1 MSERGKLRKLLMRVV
16 TVIMIVLITGFSYV
30 TALLLGMCTPG
41 HVMKLLNG
49 SGYYTAQAE
58 CIEERLAEITEKAG
72 LSTEIYDGIFES
84 EEIITITREY
94 TANRIYGYTDE
105 LNKEAV
111 KERLKANIIEMMEEE
126 GKSKATL
133 DTEALNIYLGQ
144 AASIYEQT
152 VINGLT
158 LNYST
163 FRSELSKAA
172 LAGISAILVSLGI
185 CIWFIYALTK
195 MRRKTISYVIRALES
210 SIILTAVPPIIALVM
225 NVGEKLTYS
234 PEYMKSFTESYIHG
248 AILCCLL
255 FSVVLAVFI
264 AALSI
269 ISLRINRRKSK

>member
-16 TVIMIVLITGFSYV
+16 TVIMIILITGFSYV

-41 HVMKLLNG
+41 HVMKLLER
-49 SGYYTAQAE
+49 SGYYTAQAQ
-58 CIEERLAEITEKAG
+58 CIEERLVEITKKAG
-72 LSTEIYDGIFES
+72 LPVEIYDGIFES
-84 EEIITITREY
+84 EEIISITKEY
-94 TANRIYGYTDE
+94 TTNRIYGYTDE

-111 KERLKANIIEMMEEE
+111 KERIKANIIELMEAE

-144 AASIYEQT
+144 AAGIYEQT

-172 LAGISAILVSLGI
+172 LVGISAMLVSLGI

-195 MRRKTISYVIRALES
+195 MRRKTISYVIRALEAS
-210 SIILTAVPPIIALVM
+210 VILTAIPPIIALM
-225 NVGEKLTYS
+225 TKVGEKLTYS

-255 FSVVLAVFI
+255 FSVILAAFIVVLSV
-264 AALSI
+264 I
-269 ISLRINRRKSK
+269 ILKIKQRKSK

>member
-111 KERLKANIIEMMEEE
+111 KERLKANIIEMMEAE
-126 GKSKATL
+126 GKNKATL
-133 DTEALNIYLGQ
+133 DSEALNTYLGQ
-144 AASIYEQT
+144 AAGIYEQT
-152 VINGLT
+152 VNNALT
-158 LNYST
+158 LNYSS
-163 FRSELSKAA
+163 FRGDFSRAVLIGMAA
-172 LAGISAILVSLGI
+172 MIVSIGF

-195 MRRKTISYVIRALES
+195 MRRKTISYVIRALEAS
-210 SIILTAVPPIIALVM
+210 VLLTAVPPIIALISDVS
-225 NVGEKLTYS
+225 EKLMYS
-234 PEYMKSFTESYIHG
+234 PEYMGGFAKEYIHG
-248 AILCCLL
+248 GIICCLFGAAIL
-255 FSVVLAVFI
+255 VVLIVFLG
-264 AALSI
+264 AAILKI
-269 ISLRINRRKSK
+269 KQRKNK